1 MGNQK
6 KTVFRYVKWVLAF
19 LVGLGVDILDI
30 LGILQAIPE
39 FIVTGFMIIVLIIC
53 FDVYQKEYKNI
64 LKLAYIAIITAVLT
78 YFSIDIIF
86 LIIFELI
93 TTDRRDK

>member
-6 KTVFRYVKWVLAF
+6 KTIFRYIKWVLAF

-53 FDVYQKEYKNI
+53 FDVYRKEYKNI